1 MQSDGLRRAL
11 GGLEVA
17 LWLKRTLTVHMLR
30 IMKGHD
36 RGMLRSQRPRA
47 DQQVCSLLSAGT
59 RCHLSLLVL
68 YLVLLVV
75 KVVLDHE

>member
-1 MQSDGLRRAL
+1 MQSGGLRRAL

-17 LWLKRTLTVHMLR
+17 LWLKRTLTVHILR

-47 DQQVCSLLSAGT
+47 DRQMCSWARKYFL
-59 RCHLSLLVL
+59 
-68 YLVLLVV
+68 LLVV
-75 KVVLDHE
+75 KVVLDYE